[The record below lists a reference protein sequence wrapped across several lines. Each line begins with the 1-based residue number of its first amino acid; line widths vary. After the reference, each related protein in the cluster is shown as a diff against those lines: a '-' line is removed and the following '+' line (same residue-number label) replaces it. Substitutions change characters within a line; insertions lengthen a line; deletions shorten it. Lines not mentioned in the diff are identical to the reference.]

1 MIISQITEEKYLQ
14 ECREIEEKFKE
25 IISRVNL
32 SYPKPLN
39 SKEERKKFFKKLKE
53 GKVYNPQFKYEFKHV
68 PEKVILELKEFKE
81 KIPLKNDYYA
91 FKRLLKQK
99 VQEDILLLEC
109 YKTWGSPLSS
119 HFNKQLFQT
128 PSQLLLIKA
137 KLYCRN
143 FKREKVRFKRIDN
156 KKLGKELQREVKRL
170 TGDKL
175 KVVHKKLANKMNIMA
190 RLKTVE
196 INPSESFTSLDLK
209 RLKIHEIGVHYMRY
223 YNAKQL
229 APLELFQRGTDHY
242 IATEEGLAV
251 YSEERARVLS
261 KAQMYIYAGRVL
273 ATYYSQKMDFYTLY
287 HYLRKF
293 NFKEND
299 AFSLALRAKRNICDT
314 SLEGGYSKDY
324 IYFKGYYDVKA
335 FAKKHNIKHL
345 FFGKFKIEDY
355 KYIKP
360 YILKVEEQIKTIFD
374 EEY

>member
-1 MIISQITEEKYLQ
+1 MIISQAKEEQYLQ
-14 ECREIEEKFKE
+14 ECREIENKFKE
-25 IISRVNL
+25 IISQVNL

-39 SKEERKKFFKKLKE
+39 SKEERKKFFKNLKK
-53 GKVYNPQFKYEFKHV
+53 GNIYNPQFKYESKDI
-68 PEKVILELKEFKE
+68 PEEVILELKEFEE

-99 VQEDILLLEC
+99 VKEDILLLEC

-119 HFNKQLFQT
+119 HFNKRLFKA

-143 FKREKVRFKRIDN
+143 YTRQKVKFKRIDN
-156 KKLGKELQREVKRL
+156 KKLGKELQAEVKRL
-170 TGDKL
+170 TGDSL
-175 KVVHKKLANKMNIMA
+175 KIVHKKLANKMNIMA

-209 RLKIHEIGVHYMRY
+209 RLKVHEIGVHYMRY

-251 YSEERARVLS
+251 YSEERAGVLS

-273 ATYYSQKMDFYTLY
+273 ATYYAQKMDFYSLY
-287 HYLRKF
+287 HYLRHY
-293 NFKEND
+293 NFKEKD
-299 AFSLALRAKRNICDT
+299 AFSLALRAKRNMTDT
-314 SLEGGYSKDY
+314 SQKGGYSKDY
-324 IYFKGYYDVKA
+324 IYFKGYYDVKS

-355 KYIKP
+355 TYIKP
-360 YILKVEEQIKTIFD
+360 YIIKVENQIKTIFD
-374 EEY
+374 EE